1 MVKHYYGM
9 AITGETRFERAGMSV
24 TVMPIYVRDSDTAS
38 LQYKVMET
46 GEVYKIQNEAF
57 AMARTY
63 LRKIVKERYGDNFNL
78 KRR

>member
-1 MVKHYYGM
+1 M

-24 TVMPIYVRDSDTAS
+24 TVVPIYVRNSDAAS
-38 LQYKVMET
+38 LQYKIIET
-46 GEVYKIQNEAF
+46 DEVYKLQNEAF
-57 AMARTY
+57 VMAREH